1 LTLGILVLAALSFS
15 AVADQFIKPLEL
27 WYPPLLDI
35 SGMKDVKWVVVLGG
49 GHTSSLE
56 LQPNAQV
63 FNSSL
68 SRIVEG
74 IRIHR
79 ELPESKLLLSG
90 GAVFDPVPEAV
101 TMAAVAR
108 MLGVSPDD
116 MVLES
121 QSQDTGQQA
130 QFIQGIIRKD
140 RCVIVTS
147 AVHMP
152 RAMLLF
158 EQQGLKPIPAPTDFG
173 EWMRKENNPNQF
185 FPRAVELSKVE
196 SALHE
201 YLGLLWAKVT
211 G

>member
-1 LTLGILVLAALSFS
+1 LAALSFS
-15 AVADQFIKPLEL
+15 AVADPLIKPLEL
-27 WYPPLLDI
+27 WYPPLLDT

-49 GHTSSLE
+49 GHTSSPE

-90 GAVFDPVPEAV
+90 GAVFDPVPEALI
-101 TMAAVAR
+101 MAAVAK

-121 QSQDTGQQA
+121 LSQDNGQQA
-130 QFIQGIIRKD
+130 QFVQGIIQND
-140 RCVIVTS
+140 RCVLATS
-147 AVHMP
+147 AIHMP
-152 RAMLLF
+152 RAMLVF
-158 EQQGLKPIPAPTDFG
+158 E
-173 EWMRKENNPNQF
+173 
-185 FPRAVELSKVE
+185 
-196 SALHE
+196 
-201 YLGLLWAKVT
+201 
-211 G
+211 